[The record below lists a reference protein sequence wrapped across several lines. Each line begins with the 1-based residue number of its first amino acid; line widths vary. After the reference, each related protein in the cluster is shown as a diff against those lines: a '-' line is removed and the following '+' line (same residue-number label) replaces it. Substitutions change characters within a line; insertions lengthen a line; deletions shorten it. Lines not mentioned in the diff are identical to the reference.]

1 MNARQWPVPG
11 FSGCR
16 RKLTL
21 AGNAI
26 APKVS
31 FLAPPRTHNG
41 GHLPSVMVG
50 RFGAGQ
56 HHRCD
61 PARADNTVRACA
73 ARH

>member
-1 MNARQWPVPG
+1 
-11 FSGCR
+11 
-16 RKLTL
+16 L

-41 GHLPSVMVG
+41 SHLPSVMVG